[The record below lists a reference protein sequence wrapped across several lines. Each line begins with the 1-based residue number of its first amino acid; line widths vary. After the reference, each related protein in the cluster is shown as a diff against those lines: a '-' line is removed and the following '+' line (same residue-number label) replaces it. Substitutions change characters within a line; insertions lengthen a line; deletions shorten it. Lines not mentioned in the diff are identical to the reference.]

1 MTKQVLEFFMTLV
14 ATVVLF
20 YMTPAAAE
28 GHDDVKLVEKL
39 PSNRPN
45 EVGKSTELSGKTD
58 NITTLSETP
67 NTTMQE
73 PPYNYGEEV
82 GITGKQ
88 SSVIATNFSMESSDV
103 GKTNIS
109 NSQDPEVPSNPK
121 KQNEPTKF
129 LRLHSLRIIFGIA
142 AFMFIFIAILLSFAD
157 CIANPNTPR
166 QTPHLHV

>member
-1 MTKQVLEFFMTLV
+1 MAKLVLEFFMILV
-14 ATVVLF
+14 AT
-20 YMTPAAAE
+20 AAE
-28 GHDDVKLVEKL
+28 CHDDVKLVEKL
-39 PSNRPN
+39 PSNQPN

-73 PPYNYGEEV
+73 PPYNRGEEV

-88 SSVIATNFSMESSDV
+88 SSVIENKFSMESNDV

-129 LRLHSLRIIFGIA
+129 LHLHSLRIMFGIV
-142 AFMFIFIAILLSFAD
+142 AFMFIFIAILLSFSD
-157 CIANPNTPR
+157 CIANHNTPR